1 MVRIVSSENI
11 NVKVGSQK
19 ILTPLTSESLAL
31 LSEDTLNLLKCVQG
45 VVTDESFSLQAFVEK
60 LEPIIR
66 QNPEYNPAALTQFV
80 IVSNETLQDLLS
92 TMARSEVDYEGADGS
107 VNLTRDAITEEITRV
122 TNKKVRVVRDYL
134 R

>member
-80 IVSNETLQDLLS
+80 IVSNETLQDLL
-92 TMARSEVDYEGADGS
+92 
-107 VNLTRDAITEEITRV
+107 
-122 TNKKVRVVRDYL
+122 
-134 R
+134 

>member
-1 MVRIVSSENI
+1 M
-11 NVKVGSQK
+11 
-19 ILTPLTSESLAL
+19 
-31 LSEDTLNLLKCVQG
+31 QG

-92 TMARSEVDYEGADGS
+92 TMARSEVDFEGADGS
-107 VNLTRDAITEEITRV
+107 ENLTRDSITEEISRI